1 MTITINDKTYD
12 ETKLDAKVRNSI
24 VQVNNY
30 QSRLNTLVADVEN
43 CKLILLHPVRWSQLD
58 CNQLLLL
65 LPYQSLLQQL
75 GLFHGPN
82 RKHHR

>member
-43 CKLILLHPVRWSQLD
+43 CKLILD
-58 CNQLLLL
+58 
-65 LPYQSLLQQL
+65 
-75 GLFHGPN
+75 
-82 RKHHR
+82 HHRKYLTDNLPVEAETTANEAPTEPTTKTPTAQ

>member
-43 CKLILLHPVRWSQLD
+43 CKLILDQIT
-58 CNQLLLL
+58 
-65 LPYQSLLQQL
+65 YQ
-75 GLFHGPN
+75 
-82 RKHHR
+82 